1 MLKTGDLTENQLENL
16 KDLYVERMVDGMD
29 LKALIQYVSDD
40 LYNYVN
46 ELPEAE
52 FIDEAYS
59 YWDEYFDEIIEEIK
73 E

>member
-1 MLKTGDLTENQLENL
+1 VT
-16 KDLYVERMVDGMD
+16 
-29 LKALIQYVSDD
+29 DD

-46 ELPEAE
+46 ELNEAE